1 MTRRQLVFLKSCL
14 CVKSEQQLAV
24 VDMINI
30 ILILAVS
37 ADASVLPNEV
47 IHIISDIAEIFT
59 VAGLLPEQFIP
70 FQYHSVIV

>member
-1 MTRRQLVFLKSCL
+1 
-14 CVKSEQQLAV
+14 
-24 VDMINI
+24 MINI

-37 ADASVLPNEV
+37 ADASVLLNEV